1 VRLLHELEVHQ
12 IELEMQNAELRESR
26 DEVEAALDRYT
37 DLYDFAPVSYF
48 SIDESGLIAEVNL
61 TGADLVGI
69 DRSRLVGLEFRRFV
83 APASRPAFTTFLS
96 EVFEESQRQGCE
108 VSLRTAGGG
117 VVWADIQA
125 TSVESLKGSRR
136 WCRAAVLDIT
146 SLKRAEEAQA
156 RADALAAKN
165 LELGQEISRRQKL
178 ETALTASERHQRAL
192 LSESRRMQRQLR
204 QLSHGVLHAQE
215 QERKRVSR
223 ELHDEIAQSVL
234 GINIHL
240 EMLSRAASREPAAV
254 KKGIAQTRRLL
265 EDFVEVVHRFSRE
278 LRPPVLD
285 DLGLVP
291 ALKSYAKDFASQTG
305 IEVEVTAFATPDGLD
320 GDKRAVL
327 FRVAQEA
334 LTNVAKH
341 AHAKHV
347 ALSVRE
353 DPSVVY
359 MEVAD
364 DGRAFD
370 VARSLTVTKRRRLGV
385 VGMRER
391 VEMVGGSFSIESTRG
406 IGTRVRARI
415 PLAARRGAAVPGATT
430 SA

>member
-1 VRLLHELEVHQ
+1 
-12 IELEMQNAELRESR
+12 
-26 DEVEAALDRYT
+26 
-37 DLYDFAPVSYF
+37 
-48 SIDESGLIAEVNL
+48 
-61 TGADLVGI
+61 
-69 DRSRLVGLEFRRFV
+69 
-83 APASRPAFTTFLS
+83 
-96 EVFEESQRQGCE
+96 
-108 VSLRTAGGG
+108 
-117 VVWADIQA
+117 
-125 TSVESLKGSRR
+125 VESLKGSRR

-146 SLKRAEEAQA
+146 SLKRAEEAQT

-165 LELGQEISRRQKL
+165 RELSEEISRRQKL

-215 QERKRVSR
+215 QERKRISR

-234 GINIHL
+234 GINLHL

-254 KKGIAQTRRLL
+254 KKEIARTRRLL

-291 ALKSYAKDFASQTG
+291 ALKSHAKDFARQTG
-305 IEVEVTAFATPDGLD
+305 IEVELTAPSTPDGLD

-347 ALSVRE
+347 TLSVRE
-353 DPSVVY
+353 EAGVVC
-359 MEVAD
+359 MDVAN

-370 VARSLTVTKRRRLGV
+370 VARSLAVTKRRRLGV

-391 VEMVGGSFSIESTRG
+391 VEMVGGTFAIESAPG
-406 IGTRVRARI
+406 IGTRVSARI
-415 PLAARRGAAVPGATT
+415 PLAVRRGAAGPGATNP
-430 SA
+430 A